1 MQKLGEKIVP
11 DEVKCY
17 HCGDKCGNNSIY
29 IEEKFFCC
37 EGCKMVFSILSEK
50 GLCQYYDIESVP
62 GLKQADNIFEKR
74 YDYLD
79 DPDTISSLC
88 NFSGNNFRSVTFF
101 FFFIHCSSCIWLLE
115 KLNKLSPGIISSKVN
130 FLKKELYIQFDD
142 NTTLKEIVVLLARIG
157 YEPTLGL
164 DSISHKNAEK
174 KNDRSLY
181 LKLGVAAFCFGN
193 IMLLSFP
200 EYLSSGEVDASL
212 KSLFAYLM
220 LTLSLPVIFY
230 SALDYF
236 ISAFK
241 GIRSKVLNIDVPLS
255 LGIAVLFT
263 RSVVEILVTGDPGFM
278 DSMTGLVFLLLLGK
292 VFKNKTYEALNFE
305 RDYTSYF
312 PLSVTIKNGKE
323 ELSIPLAKLQKGDRI
338 VVRNNELI
346 PADAILIKSDANI
359 DYSFVTGES
368 EPVKKSSGDVIYAG
382 GRQVGATIELETIK
396 EVSQSYLTQ
405 LWNNDTFTSV
415 KNERHISQAANTF
428 SRYFTPAILLIAVA
442 GGLFWLSDG
451 FDIALNVFTAVLIVA
466 CPCALAVS
474 LPFTLSNAMRILGK
488 NRLYVKNPSVIENMS
503 YVDTIVFDKT
513 GTITNI
519 NDSEINYNGKFLDK
533 NEVAL
538 IRSLARNSQHPHSIK
553 LFNKLESEYT
563 YEVADY
569 IEESGNG
576 IRGNIL
582 GRKLKLG
589 SRKFVSG
596 LDTENITSSSKVY
609 VSIDGIEYGHFSI
622 NNHYRKGLDKNIEG
636 LNNYNL
642 HLLSGDNNSE
652 KENLEK
658 LFGTDTSIHF
668 NMSAHDKLEYI
679 KDLQL
684 KKNTVLMIGDGLNDA
699 GALKQSNIGISVS
712 ENINNFTPAS
722 DGILE
727 SGMFEKLESLI
738 VFSKDSM
745 AIIKISFVLSIFYN
759 IAGLGFALQGLL
771 TPLSAAI
778 LMPLSSITITAFG
791 VLAGNFAAKRRR
803 LL

>member
-101 FFFIHCSSCIWLLE
+101 IPTIHCSSCIWLLE

>member
-37 EGCKMVFSILSEK
+37 EGCKMVFSILSES
-50 GLCQYYDIESVP
+50 GLCKFYDIESVP
-62 GLKQADNIFEKR
+62 GLKQSDKIFEKR

-101 FFFIHCSSCIWLLE
+101 IPTIHCSSCIWLLE
-115 KLNKLSPGIISSKVN
+115 KLNKLSSGIISSKVN

-157 YEPTLGL
+157 YEPALGL

-174 KNDRSLY
+174 KNDKSLY

-212 KSLFAYLM
+212 KRLFAYLM

-230 SALDYF
+230 SASDYF

-255 LGIAVLFT
+255 LGIAVLFI

-312 PLSVTIKNGKE
+312 PLSVTIKNGEE

-415 KNERHISQAANTF
+415 KNERHISQAANAF
-428 SRYFTPAILLIAVA
+428 SKYFTPAILVIAIA
-442 GGLFWLSDG
+442 GGLFWLNDG
-451 FDIALNVFTAVLIVA
+451 FDVALNVFTAVLIVA

-488 NRLYVKNPSVIENMS
+488 NRFYVKNPSVIENMS
-503 YVDTIVFDKT
+503 YIDTIVFDKT

-519 NDSEINYNGKFLDK
+519 NESEINYFGKFLDK
-533 NEVAL
+533 NEIAL

-569 IEESGNG
+569 IEESGKG

-582 GRKLKLG
+582 GRKIKLG
-589 SRKFVSG
+589 SRKFVSR
-596 LDTENITSSSKVY
+596 LDNENITSSSRVY
-609 VSIDGIEYGHFSI
+609 VSIDGVEYGYFSI
-622 NNHYRKGLDKNIEG
+622 NNHYRKGLDKNIER
-636 LNNYNL
+636 LDNYNL

-652 KENLEK
+652 KENLKK

-668 NMSAHDKLEYI
+668 NMSAHDKLDYI
-679 KDLQL
+679 KELQL

-699 GALKQSNIGISVS
+699 GALKQSNIGISIS